1 MAATNRAFRAEP
13 NNEHAY
19 DHMQLFNR
27 QSSCAPAANRA
38 YQDDN
43 RPNRPQQAVENTVNI
58 EIGQRTLFAMIAL
71 FALSV
76 LVTVATLILTITMS
90 MSVKDRT
97 EKASNVKGDF

>member
-19 DHMQLFNR
+19 DHIQLFSR
-27 QSSCAPAANRA
+27 QSSGAPAANLA
-38 YQDDN
+38 YRDDN
-43 RPNRPQQAVENTVNI
+43 RPNRPQQAVENIVNI
-58 EIGQRTLFAMIAL
+58 AIGQRTLFAMIAL

-76 LVTVATLILTITMS
+76 LVAVATLILTITIS

-97 EKASNVKGDF
+97 EGASNVKGDF

>member
-19 DHMQLFNR
+19 DHIQLFNR
-27 QSSCAPAANRA
+27 QSSGAPAANRA
-38 YQDDN
+38 YRDDN
-43 RPNRPQQAVENTVNI
+43 RPNRPQPQQAL
-58 EIGQRTLFAMIAL
+58 GQRTLFAMIAL

-76 LVTVATLILTITMS
+76 LVAVATLILTITIS

-97 EKASNVKGDF
+97 EGASNVKGDF